1 MAGSVFVL
9 ADDLSGAAETAAVLM
24 SPARPARITLSGP
37 PYGFAAPVV
46 VADLDCRYRAGAG
59 ERVGEALRHTGDR
72 RVFIKIDSLLRGNI
86 AATVAATLHAATC
99 HAATWH
105 AASSRAGTTLPADTR
120 DAAVSTAPPAG
131 LAAPSG
137 AASDAPAPA
146 SSAPVSSAPVS
157 SAPVSSGAGPV
168 ASGVLSAGPGGV
180 PLVVFASALP
190 SAGRVVV
197 GGVPYVGGLSLRET
211 RTWCAEPGP
220 APGSVAEALGGA
232 PSVLVPLATI
242 RAGQAAVARALSRT
256 AGKVAV
262 CDAETDADLDTI
274 AAAALLADPRARF
287 IGAGGLAAALGRT
300 LDPGPPPTATPDAAS
315 PDAAAPRAAASGTA
329 AEVAAPGDAAS
340 GAATSRVAPG
350 AVASRAAAARRPLL
364 VVVGTAE
371 PGAAEQARLLLAR
384 GARPVVLDAAADLAP
399 ARRAHTVRRLRDAL
413 AATTAPAVLTVTGQ
427 GPPGLAATLAEI
439 VKTALTGH
447 APAPDLVLTGGETAR
462 RVLDALEI
470 HELTPLGQIHHG
482 AVHCHTPHGS
492 SVVTR
497 PGSFGDRDSLLRIA
511 AHLAPERLT

>member
-99 HAATWH
+99 HAA
-105 AASSRAGTTLPADTR
+105 SSRAGTLPADTR

-131 LAAPSG
+131 LASPSG

-274 AAAALLADPRARF
+274 VAAALLADPRARF

-300 LDPGPPPTATPDAAS
+300 LDPGPPPTATPRAAT
-315 PDAAAPRAAASGTA
+315 PRAATPRAATPRAAASGTA
-329 AEVAAPGDAAS
+329 AEVAAPEVAAPGDAAS
-340 GAATSRVAPG
+340 GAATPRV
-350 AVASRAAAARRPLL
+350 
-364 VVVGTAE
+364 
-371 PGAAEQARLLLAR
+371 
-384 GARPVVLDAAADLAP
+384 
-399 ARRAHTVRRLRDAL
+399 
-413 AATTAPAVLTVTGQ
+413 
-427 GPPGLAATLAEI
+427 
-439 VKTALTGH
+439 
-447 APAPDLVLTGGETAR
+447 
-462 RVLDALEI
+462 
-470 HELTPLGQIHHG
+470 
-482 AVHCHTPHGS
+482 
-492 SVVTR
+492 
-497 PGSFGDRDSLLRIA
+497 
-511 AHLAPERLT
+511 